1 MQSFSLYFIVASV
14 SYYEALIK
22 RYLIEDIAVLFV
34 IIIMS
39 WNLIM
44 AKKLKKKYKAM
55 RNKSDSE

>member
-1 MQSFSLYFIVASV
+1 MQSFSLYFIVTSV
-14 SYYEALIK
+14 SYYKSLIK
-22 RYLIEDIAVLFV
+22 RYLIEDIAAFFV

-39 WNLIM
+39 FALIM